1 VESSKYRKIFKEIS
15 QGFSSFFVNE
25 ERFYIKHQSNSDLVD
40 FDDIFQM
47 HFERAKLKGL
57 ETKEEILESL
67 KDEGI
72 WTDQDEKDL
81 ESQSVYLESLVRN
94 KKNIVLPSAIEQVN
108 KQIKEAEVKVKE
120 LSQKKS
126 DLISNSADQY
136 AMNRAN
142 DFYIYNSF
150 YKDST
155 LQEKLYTEEEF
166 NYLDNK
172 EISKMISLYN
182 EFHESFSEK
191 NIQLLSIQD
200 FYKIYYSFS
209 ERSTDFF
216 GKPIVELTNFQLNLI
231 LYTKIFKNIFENHDD
246 IPDRIKN
253 DPEALLDFSNSSE
266 AREEMK
272 KKFDTNSAGGSTIVG
287 ATAQDLDELGM
298 TPSEGISLSQAAKEK
313 GGSLSMK
320 DLMDLSGA

>member
-1 VESSKYRKIFKEIS
+1 MEISKYRKIFKEIS
-15 QGFSSFFVNE
+15 QGFSCFFVNE
-25 ERFYIKHQSNSDLVD
+25 DRFYIKHQSTSDLVD
-40 FDDIFQM
+40 FDDVFKM
-47 HFERAKLKGL
+47 HFDKAKSKGL
-57 ETKEEILESL
+57 ETEEEILEAL
-67 KDEGI
+67 NREGV
-72 WTDQDEKDL
+72 WTEKDQA
-81 ESQSVYLESLVRN
+81 EIDSQTFYLESLIKN
-94 KKNIVLPSAIEQVN
+94 KKNIVLSSAMDQVN
-108 KQIKEAEVKVKE
+108 KQIKEAQVKVDE
-120 LSQKKS
+120 LKLKKS
-126 DLISNSADQY
+126 KLISNSADRY

-150 YKDST
+150 YKDSG
-155 LQEKLYTEEEF
+155 LKEKLHTEEEF
-166 NYLDNK
+166 NYLDNE
-172 EISKMISLYN
+172 EISKMIKLYN
-182 EFHESFSEK
+182 KFHEDFSEK

-216 GKPIVELTNFQLNLI
+216 GKPVVELTNFQLNLI

-272 KKFDTNSAGGSTIVG
+272 KKFDTNTAGGSTIVG
-287 ATAQDLDELGM
+287 ATSQDLDELGM
-298 TPSEGISLSQAAKEK
+298 APTEGKTLSEAAKEK

>member
-1 VESSKYRKIFKEIS
+1 MEASKYRKIFKEIS
-15 QGFSSFFVNE
+15 QGFSCFFVNE
-25 ERFYIKHQSNSDLVD
+25 DRFYIKHQSTSDLVD

-47 HFERAKLKGL
+47 YFEKAKSKGL

-67 KDEGI
+67 KKEEI
-72 WTDQDEKDL
+72 WTDKDESELD
-81 ESQSVYLESLVRN
+81 SQNIYLENLIRN
-94 KKNIVLPSAIEQVN
+94 KKNIVLPSAMEQIN
-108 KQIKEAEVKVKE
+108 NQIKEAEATVKK
-120 LSQKKS
+120 LNSKKS

-150 YKDST
+150 YKDET
-155 LQEKLYTEEEF
+155 LKEKLYTEEEF
-166 NYLDNK
+166 NYLGNE
-172 EISKMISLYN
+172 EISQMIKLYN
-182 EFHESFSEK
+182 KFHEDFSEK

-209 ERSTDFF
+209 ERSMDFF

-231 LYTKIFKNIFENHDD
+231 LYTKIFKSIFENHDD

-272 KKFDTNSAGGSTIVG
+272 KKFDTNSPGGSTIVG
-287 ATAQDLDELGM
+287 ATSQDLDELGM
-298 TPSEGISLSQAAKEK
+298 SASEGKSLSQVAKEK

>member
-1 VESSKYRKIFKEIS
+1 
-15 QGFSSFFVNE
+15 
-25 ERFYIKHQSNSDLVD
+25 
-40 FDDIFQM
+40 M
-47 HFERAKLKGL
+47 HLERAKLKGL
-57 ETKEEILESL
+57 ETKEEILKSL
-67 KDEGI
+67 KDEGV
-72 WTDQDEKDL
+72 WTDQDEADL
-81 ESQSVYLESLVRN
+81 ESQSVYLENLVRN

-108 KQIKEAEVKVKE
+108 KQIKEAEVKVSE
-120 LSQKKS
+120 LSRNKS